1 VLSCSPYAWPAKQST
16 HILLE
21 FPAGLAV
28 HKNAD
33 GIILQRF
40 APRGRK
46 VLISETVLKELERF
60 TGTDQVRRDLDTDLF
75 GHKLLDSLATVELT
89 IALSEDFGLELSPS
103 DIDREMWA
111 TPQKIIDYFQ
121 KRTGRA

>member
-1 VLSCSPYAWPAKQST
+1 M
-16 HILLE
+16 
-21 FPAGLAV
+21 
-28 HKNAD
+28 
-33 GIILQRF
+33 
-40 APRGRK
+40 
-46 VLISETVLKELERF
+46 LISETVLKELERF

-89 IALSEDFGLELSPS
+89 IALSEDLGVELSPS

-121 KRTGRA
+121 ERTGRA